1 MAINPPNFGALNQQ
15 AGQIVIDA
23 RNVLQRIQ
31 FFNDY
36 IQDLGSDGLVALGF
50 TSDDA
55 ALLLAV
61 YGNLD
66 AVANVCT
73 GQEYAGPTLPF
84 NFMAQTIPL
93 WGGQ

>member
-1 MAINPPNFGALNQQ
+1 MAINPPNFGLLSQQ

-36 IQDLGSDGLVALGF
+36 IQALGQDGLVALGF
-50 TSDDA
+50 SADDA
-55 ALLLAV
+55 TLMLAV
-61 YGNLD
+61 YENLD

-73 GQEYAGPTLPF
+73 GQDYTGPPLPF
-84 NFMAQTIPL
+84 NFTAQTIPL

>member
-1 MAINPPNFGALNQQ
+1 MAVNPPNFGLINQQ
-15 AGQIVIDA
+15 AGQIVLDA

-36 IQDLGSDGLVALGF
+36 IQVLGEAGLVALGF
-50 TSDDA
+50 TPEDA

-66 AVANVCT
+66 SVANVCT
-73 GQEYAGPTLPF
+73 GQNYAGPALPF

>member
-1 MAINPPNFGALNQQ
+1 MSVNPPNFGLINAQ

-23 RNVLQRIQ
+23 RNVLQRVQ

-36 IQDLGSDGLVALGF
+36 IQNLGVNGLVALGF

-55 ALLLAV
+55 ALLLAI

-73 GQEYAGPTLPF
+73 GQTYNGPPLPF

>member
-1 MAINPPNFGALNQQ
+1 MAINPPNFGLINAQ

-36 IQDLGSDGLVALGF
+36 VQNLGVDGLVALGF
-50 TSDDA
+50 TQADA
-55 ALLLAV
+55 ELLIAV

-73 GQEYAGPTLPF
+73 GQAYNGPALPF

-93 WGGQ
+93 WGGS

>member
-1 MAINPPNFGALNQQ
+1 MAVNPPNFGLINQQ

-36 IQDLGSDGLVALGF
+36 IQDLGSEGLVALGF

-55 ALLLAV
+55 ALLLAI

-66 AVANVCT
+66 SVANVCT
-73 GQEYAGPTLPF
+73 GQAYAGPTLPF

-93 WGGQ
+93 WSGQ

>member
-1 MAINPPNFGALNQQ
+1 MAVNPPNFGLLNQT
-15 AGQIVIDA
+15 AGQIVLDA

-50 TSDDA
+50 TAEDA

-73 GQEYAGPTLPF
+73 GQAYAGPALPF